1 MENMENYTLLPV
13 RDDHK
18 CFACGPANPSGLHM
32 RFYANEN
39 EVVSWVTVPDH
50 LRGWSNLVHGGI
62 ISTLL
67 DEIMSWA
74 AIHLLQKI
82 IVTKSMTVDFV
93 KPIYIG
99 QKLKAQGR
107 IVEVAG
113 RNEAILQG
121 YLHNAQD
128 ELCAKSRGRFALLKP
143 KVAVR
148 LGVVDAEDLEIL
160 LNQTNV

>member
-1 MENMENYTLLPV
+1 MENMDNYTQLPV
-13 RDDHK
+13 RDGYK

-32 RFYANEN
+32 RFFANED
-39 EVVSWVTVPDH
+39 EVVSWVTIPDH

-82 IVTKSMTVDFV
+82 IVTKTMTVDFI

-107 IVEVAG
+107 TVEMSG
-113 RNEAILQG
+113 RNEAIMEG
-121 YLHNAQD
+121 HLHNEQG
-128 ELCAKSRGRFALLKP
+128 ELCAKARGHFALLKP

-148 LGVVDAEDLEIL
+148 LGLVDAEDLKNL
-160 LNQTNV
+160 LNDASV